1 MDAAQPTQTPQSP
14 AFAPAAQTAQAT
26 QTAGTIT
33 SDFETF
39 LKMLTV
45 QLENQDPL
53 NPMSSDEFAVQ
64 LATFSGVEQQ
74 LLTNDLLADMTAMLS
89 TGSLGDLA
97 AWVGMEVLAPVP
109 VAFEGTPVTLY
120 PPPEAGQGPAQL
132 VVVDADGTEVARQQV
147 DLSQA
152 PFDWAGT
159 EADGTPLP
167 PGSYSMTF
175 VVGTSEVAT
184 PHAAHHYLSV
194 AEVRLDPGGA
204 MLLTPEGQEIDPDSV
219 AGLRSPGDGA

>member
-1 MDAAQPTQTPQSP
+1 MDVTQTTS
-14 AFAPAAQTAQAT
+14 TT
-26 QTAGTIT
+26 QTAPASPTSAPSASTTIS

-39 LKMLTV
+39 LRMLTV

-74 LLTNDLLADMTAMLS
+74 VLTNDLLADMTAMLS
-89 TGSLGDLA
+89 TGSMGDLA

-109 VAFEGTPVTLY
+109 VEFDGSPVTLY
-120 PPPEAGQGPAQL
+120 PPPEAGQGPAEL
-132 VVVDADGTEVARQQV
+132 VVHDANGTEMSRQQV

-159 EADGTPLP
+159 APDGTPLP
-167 PGSYSMTF
+167 PGTYSMTF
-175 VVGTSEVAT
+175 VVGAAEVAT
-184 PHAAHHYLSV
+184 PHAAHHYLDV

-204 MLLTPEGQEIDPDSV
+204 TLLTPGGQEIDPESV
-219 AGLRSPGDGA
+219 AGLRSPAGGG

>member
-1 MDAAQPTQTPQSP
+1 MDVAQTTQTTPP
-14 AFAPAAQTAQAT
+14 VHATQTAQAPQPT
-26 QTAGTIT
+26 STIS

-39 LKMLTV
+39 LRMLTV

-74 LLTNDLLADMTAMLS
+74 VLTNDLLADMTAMLS

-109 VAFEGTPVTLY
+109 VDFDGTPVTLY
-120 PPPEAGQGPAQL
+120 PPPEAGRGPAEL
-132 VVVDADGTEVARQQV
+132 VVLDADGAEVSRQQV
-147 DLSQA
+147 DLSEA

-159 EADGTPLP
+159 APDGTPLP
-167 PGSYSMTF
+167 SGTYSMTF
-175 VVGTSEVAT
+175 VVGTAELAT
-184 PHAAHHYLSV
+184 PHAAHHYLDV
-194 AEVRLDPGGA
+194 AEVRLDPTGA
-204 MLLTPEGQEIDPDSV
+204 ILLTQGGQEIDPDSV
-219 AGLRSPGDGA
+219 AGLRSPGDDA